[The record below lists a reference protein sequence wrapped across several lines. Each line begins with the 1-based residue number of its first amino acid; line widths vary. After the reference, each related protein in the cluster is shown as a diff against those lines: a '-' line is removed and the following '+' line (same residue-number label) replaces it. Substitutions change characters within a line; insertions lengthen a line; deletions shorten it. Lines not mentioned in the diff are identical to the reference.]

1 MIIGLAFIGFFY
13 GLIFGAR
20 YADVMGGNSTDWGFG
35 SVVGWAFAGGIA
47 GWVLQNISRAFSK
60 RDILRSMCTA
70 LGFLYGAW
78 LHRVILIDYH
88 DFTIGPIIWWSII
101 GNFVGYIVHRVFGKD
116 TDEEI
121 TAPEN
126 AIADHSAKGI
136 NSVLANYQLKNPFTH
151 ITQWIQPSSNEHV
164 IVRYTNSKG
173 ENKTTR
179 VRPDLISLSFRNNV
193 LLLKVKVDQSAQ
205 SKSLNFERIQNP
217 EVLGFQTT
225 STVNPEAQDP
235 EPQQPTLQTPGKDS
249 CPSCSNSNVRLWE
262 GEYRCWNCGYV
273 LSGQEPE
280 IEPSPPKLEEQHSP
294 AESNPPVLEPEAF
307 IVGNST
313 GTELLYTRN
322 NGNRGVI
329 YFDPDSIELTDSH
342 VTLQATGTTARFS
355 ILRERILNPDA
366 LSTPLITEEEELP
379 PVIEPTR
386 KIIGDPSG
394 QKLIYTRNNGEEGL
408 IFFEPNSLE
417 ITAERIIVSPYH
429 TEEEY
434 AIERV
439 RIKNLQELINPTQTE
454 LPLLPPTLP
463 DVASPALAPI
473 TPAVQWKPGTRVII
487 EELPIDTYEATQ
499 IMRRLKPNLNPFEVL
514 ESVKFKPER
523 DQLLQGY
530 NPAIA
535 EDIKTDFEAAGCTV
549 SLKVVEDRKVEADQ
563 GAPIAT
569 MQTTTLEPEP
579 ISGRTPTEE
588 EFHEI
593 RMGTDRHR
601 IFDLI
606 NSGELNLKA
615 KDKHGYPILHGC
627 QRASIASLLIERGA
641 DVMAGDDSGDSALHN
656 CDDSSVMEVLIGAEL
671 PVDAMNKN
679 WETALHKW
687 VFRGRLAPVKTLIHF
702 DANPIHPNSDGETPL
717 ELAWQGLAK
726 YDDGEHEQ
734 IIDLLKK
741 QKL

>member
-1 MIIGLAFIGFFY
+1 
-13 GLIFGAR
+13 
-20 YADVMGGNSTDWGFG
+20 
-35 SVVGWAFAGGIA
+35 
-47 GWVLQNISRAFSK
+47 
-60 RDILRSMCTA
+60 MCTA
-70 LGFLYGAW
+70 LGFLLGVW
-78 LHRVILIDYH
+78 FHRMILLDYH
-88 DFTIGPIIWWSII
+88 EFNIGPIIRWSIV

-121 TAPEN
+121 TAPANPTQNHN
-126 AIADHSAKGI
+126 AKEI
-136 NSVLANYQLKNPFTH
+136 NSVLTNYQLKNPFTH
-151 ITQWIQPSSNEHV
+151 ITQWIQPRSNEHV
-164 IVRYTNSKG
+164 TVRYTNSKG
-173 ENKTTR
+173 DNKTTR
-179 VRPDLISLSFRNNV
+179 VRPDSISLSFRNNV

-205 SKSLNFERIQNP
+205 SKSLNFERIHNP

-225 STVNPEAQDP
+225 QTVNPEAQAP
-235 EPQQPTLQTPGKDS
+235 EPRQPTLQAPDKDS
-249 CPSCSNSNVRLWE
+249 CPNCNNSNVRLWE
-262 GEYRCWNCGYV
+262 GEYRCWHCGYV

-280 IEPSPPKLEEQHSP
+280 IEPSPPTLEEQHSP

-322 NGNRGVI
+322 NGDRGVI

-355 ILRERILNPDA
+355 ILRERILNPDV
-366 LSTPLITEEEELP
+366 LSAPLITEEEEELP
-379 PVIEPTR
+379 PIIEPTR

-439 RIKNLQELINPTQTE
+439 RIKNLQEITNPTQTE

-463 DVASPALAPI
+463 DAASPAL
-473 TPAVQWKPGTRVII
+473 TPVTPSVQWKPGTRVII

-499 IMRRLKPNLNPFEVL
+499 IMRRIKPNLNPFEML
-514 ESVKFKPER
+514 EAVKFKPER

-535 EDIKTDFEAAGCTV
+535 EDIKTDLEAAGCTV
-549 SLKVVEDRKVEADQ
+549 SLKVVEDREVEADQ
-563 GAPIAT
+563 VAPIAPT
-569 MQTTTLEPEP
+569 QTETLEPVT
-579 ISGRTPTEE
+579 ISVRPPTEE

-601 IFDLI
+601 VFSLI
-606 NSGELNLKA
+606 ANGDVNLNA
-615 KDKHGYPILHGC
+615 ADEHGYPLLHGC
-627 QRASIASLLIERGA
+627 QSAAVAQLLAEAGV
-641 DVMAGDDSGDSALHN
+641 DVQARDLQGNTALHN
-656 CDDSSVMEVLIGAEL
+656 CDLPQVQEVLIESGI
-671 PVDAMNKN
+671 PVDAVNDRHQ
-679 WETALHKW
+679 TALHIW
-687 VFRGRLAPVKTLIHF
+687 AGCGQLPPVKALLHF
-702 DANPIHPNSDGETPL
+702 EADPSRPGPNDRTALQIAKKAASIGKTAEHREIVALLYHHPRC
-717 ELAWQGLAK
+717 
-726 YDDGEHEQ
+726 
-734 IIDLLKK
+734 
-741 QKL
+741 

>member
-1 MIIGLAFIGFFY
+1 MIIGLAFIGFIY
-13 GLIFGAR
+13 GLLFGTR
-20 YADVMGGNSTDWGFG
+20 YADVMGGNSTDWAFW
-35 SVVGWAFAGGIA
+35 SVVIWAFAGGIA
-47 GWVLQNISRAFSK
+47 GWVFQNIPRAFSK
-60 RDILRSMCTA
+60 RDILRNMCSA
-70 LGFLYGAW
+70 VGFLYGVW
-78 LHRVILIDYH
+78 LHREVLIEQHY
-88 DFTIGPIIWWSII
+88 FTIWPIIGWSII
-101 GNFVGYIVHRVFGKD
+101 GNIAGYIVHNVFGKD

-121 TAPEN
+121 TAPANPIQKQKE
-126 AIADHSAKGI
+126 I
-136 NSVLANYQLKNPFTH
+136 NSVLASYQWNNPDTN
-151 ITQWIQPSSNEHV
+151 ITQWIQPRSNEPV
-164 IVRYTNSKG
+164 TARYTNSKG
-173 ENKTTR
+173 ENKVTR
-179 VRPDLISLSFRNNV
+179 VRPDSISLSFRNNV
-193 LLLKVKVDQSAQ
+193 LLLKIKAG
-205 SKSLNFERIQNP
+205 KNLNFDRISNP

-225 STVNPEAQDP
+225 PTVNPEAQDP
-235 EPQQPTLQTPGKDS
+235 EPQQPTLQTPDKDS
-249 CPSCSNSNVRLWE
+249 CPSCNNSNILLWE
-262 GEYRCWNCGYV
+262 GEYRCWHCGYV
-273 LSGQEPE
+273 LRSQEPE
-280 IEPSPPKLEEQHSP
+280 IEPSPPTLDEQHSP

-307 IVGNST
+307 IVRNST

-329 YFDPDSIELTDSH
+329 YFDPGSIELTDSH

-355 ILRERILNPDA
+355 ILRERILNPDV
-366 LSTPLITEEEELP
+366 LSAPLITEEEEGLP

-394 QKLIYTRNNGEEGL
+394 QKLIYTRKNGEEGL

-463 DVASPALAPI
+463 DVASTTLTPV

-499 IMRRLKPNLNPFEVL
+499 IMRRIKPNLNPFEIL
-514 ESVKFKPER
+514 EAVKFKPDR

-535 EDIKTDFEAAGCTV
+535 EDIKTDLEAAGCTV
-549 SLKVVEDRKVEADQ
+549 RLKVVEDREVEAGQ
-563 GAPIAT
+563 VAPIAPT
-569 MQTTTLEPEP
+569 QTETLEPEP
-579 ISGRTPTEE
+579 ISGLTPTEE

-641 DVMAGDDSGDSALHN
+641 DAMACDDSGNSALHN

-679 WETALHKW
+679 RETALHKW

-702 DANPIHPNSDGETPL
+702 GANPIHPNSDGETPL

-734 IIDLLKK
+734 IIELLNK
-741 QKL
+741 QTL